1 MQSLIYCTPNRE
13 MPNIYGKD
21 NALTTYE
28 GLRNILL
35 DTECF
40 INALPTQVHTKEQ
53 VKALN
58 SLGKQIFPMISQLM
72 ELSRN
77 NSQTVF
83 PRK

>member
-1 MQSLIYCTPNRE
+1 MQSLICCTPNRE
-13 MPNIYGKD
+13 MPNIFDKD
-21 NALTTYE
+21 NILTTYE
-28 GLRNILL
+28 RLRNILL

-40 INALPTQVHTKEQ
+40 FNALPTQVNTKEQ
-53 VKALN
+53 AKALN

-83 PRK
+83 PIK